1 LAGLVVRELVQA
13 VAVGIE
19 GTFPNA
25 LANLVLM
32 SLVLHGRSVHVAVVH
47 AVEHRVA
54 VVHIGA
60 LLSLEGL
67 FALL

>member
-1 LAGLVVRELVQA
+1 
-13 VAVGIE
+13 
-19 GTFPNA
+19 
-25 LANLVLM
+25 M